1 MTAPGPAVPPPPG
14 TPLRI
19 GVSFGALYGDAA
31 EVAALG
37 AEAEAG
43 GIAVLWVPDSP
54 MLYRDPYAVLGVLAG
69 RTRRAAL
76 GTLATNPA
84 TRHPAVTASA
94 ILTIQELSG
103 GRARLGIA
111 TGDSAVRR
119 LGAAPAPV
127 AELERAVRAIRAL
140 LRGGPVPEDGG
151 GFRVRFAGGTGAPPV
166 YVVASGWRALEAA
179 GRVAD
184 GVVLNV
190 GVHPAVLRAALRR
203 VHAGAAAAGRVPGEV
218 DVVLFAFCALA
229 DDRPAARARLKPSVS
244 WFCQRFP
251 ALAEVAGLPLAEPV
265 RAELRRFEADYARY
279 DLVHADAWARAMRD
293 AAFLP
298 DPYVDAFALGGGP
311 ADVVAQLRALQ
322 GLGIREVALRPPSR
336 EDWVPTLRALTASV
350 LPALG

>member
-1 MTAPGPAVPPPPG
+1 MTGPAGRTGPALAVG
-14 TPLRI
+14 I
-19 GVSFGALYGDAA
+19 SFGALYGDAA

-43 GIAVLWVPDSP
+43 GIEVLWVPDSP
-54 MLYRDPYAVLGVLAG
+54 MLYRDPYATLGVLAG
-69 RTRRAAL
+69 RTQRVGL

-127 AELERAVRAIRAL
+127 AALERAVRAIRAL
-140 LRGGPVPEDGG
+140 LRGAPSPETTA
-151 GFRVRFAGGTGAPPV
+151 GFGIRFTPGTAPPPV
-166 YVVASGWRALEAA
+166 YVVATGGRALEAA

-190 GVHPAVLRAALRR
+190 GVHPAVVRMALAR
-203 VHAGAAAAGRVPGEV
+203 VGAGARAAGRDPAEV
-218 DVVLFAFCALA
+218 AVVLFAFCAIA
-229 DDRPAARARLKPSVS
+229 DDRARARARLKPSVS

-251 ALAEVAGLPLAEPV
+251 GLAEAAGLPLGAPV
-265 RAELRRFEADYARY
+265 RDALRRFEADYARY
-279 DLVHADAWARAMRD
+279 DLVHADGWTRAMRD

-311 ADVVAQLRALQ
+311 PDVVAQLRGLQ

-350 LPALG
+350 VPALR